1 MRIFKRKH
9 ETMSDA
15 EYEQTRRR
23 EMAERFESKRMYRF
37 LQQEAGI
44 TDLAALRAWYTMVTV
59 EPEPVTRDATPRQ
72 VRRKT
77 RPPAWRR

>member
-1 MRIFKRKH
+1 MRLFKRKY

-37 LQQEAGI
+37 LADAGI
-44 TDLAALRAWYTMVTV
+44 TDMATLRTWYAAVTV
-59 EPEPVTRDATPRQ
+59 EPEPVIPATKPRQ